1 MIIAN
6 HMSTFETLILPVIA
20 GGRRPLSFVLKESL
34 PKYPIFGPV
43 VLAGRPIVVG
53 RTNPREDLR
62 VVLHEGMARLEAG
75 RNVVVFPQGHRRPGF
90 EAENFNSMGIKL
102 AKRAG
107 VLVVPL
113 ALMTDFWSEGRR
125 VKGCWPYLSGSA
137 GSFCLWQAAGGGWQR
152 EGAARTVCGLYRRD
166 IERLGNRDEVNWMI
180 KKPVVLFLCTGNSC
194 RSQMAEGWLRT
205 LHGGLVEARSAGIV
219 AHGLNPYAVQ
229 VMADAGVDITGQAS
243 ECLDAH
249 NLRRD

>member
-1 MIIAN
+1 MTARLRVLRGLPDAAVMEPGYRIACCAEKAGSELDISGLRHLQGLEQPAVIIAN

-113 ALMTDFWSEGRR
+113 ALMTDFWSEGRAR
-125 VKGCWPYLSGSA
+125 QGCWPYLSGSA

-166 IERLGNRDEVNWMI
+166 IERLGNRDEV
-180 KKPVVLFLCTGNSC
+180 TG
-194 RSQMAEGWLRT
+194 
-205 LHGGLVEARSAGIV
+205 
-219 AHGLNPYAVQ
+219 
-229 VMADAGVDITGQAS
+229 
-243 ECLDAH
+243 
-249 NLRRD
+249 

>member
-1 MIIAN
+1 MTARLRVLRGLPDAAVMEPGYRIACCAEKAGSELDISGLRHLQGLEQPAVIIAN

-125 VKGCWPYLSGSA
+125 VKDVGPIYPDRPVRFAFGKPLEVVGNGKEQHAQCVDFIAETLK
-137 GSFCLWQAAGGGWQR
+137 GW
-152 EGAARTVCGLYRRD
+152 G
-166 IERLGNRDEVNWMI
+166 IETR
-180 KKPVVLFLCTGNSC
+180 
-194 RSQMAEGWLRT
+194 
-205 LHGGLVEARSAGIV
+205 
-219 AHGLNPYAVQ
+219 
-229 VMADAGVDITGQAS
+229 
-243 ECLDAH
+243 
-249 NLRRD
+249 